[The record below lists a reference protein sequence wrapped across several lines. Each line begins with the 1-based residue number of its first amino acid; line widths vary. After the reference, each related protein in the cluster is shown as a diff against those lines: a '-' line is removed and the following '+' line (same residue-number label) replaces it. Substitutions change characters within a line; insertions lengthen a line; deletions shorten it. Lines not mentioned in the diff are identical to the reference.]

1 MSEGEEEPAGASSV
15 MPAARAGRRA
25 NKYITPLSGVI
36 VNTSLCKYSAVRRSA
51 DGMGWTE
58 CEEGRENWQVFWTD
72 LSVNHMRVRALQP
85 LQRINHFADMNKLC
99 NKAESALTL
108 RAMLKYFHTEYHF
121 FPQSWSLP
129 KEMSNVVARMQPQPG
144 KPSAVLILKPSRGC
158 QGTDV
163 SLVVLD
169 SSPDACNASAWRPP
183 SKCQLSAPRLLF
195 QLSCPPADHLPSLFV
210 IFCRLCS

>member
-1 MSEGEEEPAGASSV
+1 
-15 MPAARAGRRA
+15 
-25 NKYITPLSGVI
+25 
-36 VNTSLCKYSAVRRSA
+36 
-51 DGMGWTE
+51 MGWTE

-144 KPSAVLILKPSRGC
+144 KPSAALILKPSRGC

-169 SSPDACNASAWRPP
+169 SSPDARNASAWRPP
-183 SKCQLSAPRLLF
+183 SKCQLSTPRLLF
-195 QLSCPPADHLPSLFV
+195 QLSCPPIDHLPSLFV